1 MPRCGDLRGSRE
13 RVSFHGRHATCTEW
27 HWIAAHLSPKRL
39 QQNTLTS
46 CVKRPNVG
54 SPSRADGM
62 GPWPFP
68 RSLATSRRG
77 AALAEYAVL
86 GALILVGL
94 IGLLFGM
101 QSNLRKIYTKAD
113 TQMGLADCASS
124 AGSCSVASSNGG
136 GAGPSGGSGSSAGAS
151 SGSGGTG
158 GSGSSGSGSVLGA
171 GDETPTSG
179 PSVSTGSGGGS
190 GGSLPQPGLQVPP
203 QATSP

>member
-1 MPRCGDLRGSRE
+1 
-13 RVSFHGRHATCTEW
+13 
-27 HWIAAHLSPKRL
+27 
-39 QQNTLTS
+39 
-46 CVKRPNVG
+46 
-54 SPSRADGM
+54 M

-86 GALILVGL
+86 GALILVAL
-94 IGLLFGM
+94 VGLLFGM

-113 TQMGLADCASS
+113 IQMGVADCASS
-124 AGSCSVASSNGG
+124 AGSCSVASSNGS
-136 GAGPSGGSGSSAGAS
+136 GAGSSGGSGGSAAS
-151 SGSGGTG
+151 SSSGGTG
-158 GSGSSGSGSVLGA
+158 GSGSGSSGAGGGTVLGA

-190 GGSLPQPGLQVPP
+190 GGSQPLPGVRVPP